1 MTTRIAGFARQWR
14 IPPQSNSQGFSLL
27 TTLFLL
33 VVVAGLGGYLVNL
46 ASTQHLTSALAI
58 QQSRAYYAAIGGLEW
73 VAYQIQV
80 QTDAGASPPA
90 CPTSPTT
97 FSADGF
103 TITCRC
109 QRSLH
114 DVGGNPQY
122 AMFDVTAEAFRGN
135 LGDWDFVRRTIS
147 ATISE

>member
-1 MTTRIAGFARQWR
+1 MKNRIENRARPWPIRVQR
-14 IPPQSNSQGFSLL
+14 NIKGFSLM

-58 QQSRAYYAAIGGLEW
+58 QQSRAYYAALSGLEW
-73 VAYQIQV
+73 VAYQIQL
-80 QTDAGASPPA
+80 QTDAGTSPPD
-90 CPTSPTT
+90 CPTSPTNFT
-97 FSADGF
+97 AEGF
-103 TITCRC
+103 TIICQC

-114 DVGGNPQY
+114 DVAGNPQH
-122 AMFDVTAEAFRGN
+122 AMFDVTAEATSGTFD
-135 LGDWDFVRRTIS
+135 DWDFVRRTIS

>member
-1 MTTRIAGFARQWR
+1 MSDGIYKHPRICAIRRWR
-14 IPPQSNSQGFSLL
+14 CSRGFSLV

-46 ASTQHLTSALAI
+46 ATTQHLTSALAA
-58 QQSRAYYAAIGGLEW
+58 QQARAYYAALGGLEW
-73 VAYQIQV
+73 VVYQIQ
-80 QTDAGASPPA
+80 QDAGAPPA

-97 FSADGF
+97 FIADGF
-103 TITCRC
+103 SITSRC

-114 DVGGNPQY
+114 VVGSNPQY
-122 AMFDVTAEAFRGN
+122 AMFDVSAEATSGTF
-135 LGDWDFVRRTIS
+135 GDWDFVRRTIS